1 MKSRRKIGLTWLAL
15 ALGDGIL
22 RPVATAATATESD
35 SSRLRRRLH
44 GPACGQLYAGRYSRS
59 VGYDAAVATLR
70 AGRSLGSVARQSA
83 RGNARPS
90 SVAAGRRLFGR
101 ALRHV
106 GGAGRSRPDCRRVR
120 VALYRLVVRPRGDRA
135 GNDRRSGRGLVAR
148 SGADDRALARCA
160 ARLSVREYG
169 LRPGREVGYSA
180 ARAGRLYGGG
190 ADGPGRS
197 GFVCW
202 GCSSVGRPKPRSCFA
217 RPRARTI
224 RCARSPNTFPER
236 PTVISERKYGAV
248 WYVAGGRSY
257 MARLF
262 GMREPITFGP
272 TIRVP
277 GRFRSLSRRY

>member
-1 MKSRRKIGLTWLAL
+1 MVGRSAWN
-15 ALGDGIL
+15 GIL
-22 RPVATAATATESD
+22 PARRYGRYGD
-35 SSRLRRRLH
+35 RIRFYRLCRRLH

-70 AGRSLGSVARQSA
+70 AGRSIGSVARQSA
-83 RGNARPS
+83 RGNARPG

-120 VALYRLVVRPRGDRA
+120 VALYRPLVRPRGDRA

-190 ADGPGRS
+190 ADRPGRVDSFAGVVLRS
-197 GFVCW
+197 GDR
-202 GCSSVGRPKPRSCFA
+202 SPRSCFA

-224 RCARSPNTFPER
+224 RCARSPKTFPSGL
-236 PTVISERKYGAV
+236 P
-248 WYVAGGRSY
+248 
-257 MARLF
+257 
-262 GMREPITFGP
+262 
-272 TIRVP
+272 
-277 GRFRSLSRRY
+277 